1 VLVPD
6 DAPVGELYDPRRD
19 GLPEGRTVT
28 LQQVGTPSRWGEHVT
43 TIADLP
49 YEQRQALETAV
60 SMGSY
65 ETPREASLGDIAEAL
80 EVAQS
85 TLRYR
90 LRRAEAWLTSNFVD
104 GAMLPA
110 TVPAAA
116 DAD

>member
-1 VLVPD
+1 MLVPD
-6 DAPVGELYDPRRD
+6 DAPVGELYDSRRD

-85 TLRYR
+85 
-90 LRRAEAWLTSNFVD
+90 RAEAWLTSNFVD